1 MGSDEIKIG
10 EFKIIK
16 RLGRGGMGAV
26 YEGYDPALDR
36 RVAIKTLTTEAI
48 SDEESRGRFEREA
61 RAAAKLQHPNIVTI
75 HKLGNFE
82 RKDKKPYIV
91 MEHLEGADLA
101 NLIGADK
108 NVPLSEALDI
118 TIQLCRALDFAHRNG
133 VVHRDVKPSNVR
145 YLDDGRVKIM
155 DFGIARIEGGSQIT
169 RSGVMVGTLHYMSPE
184 QIKGESIDGRSDV
197 FSTGCIL
204 YEMLAGKRPF
214 LGESATS
221 ILYKIV
227 NEKPVPILEAN
238 SELPH
243 EIQDILDRALAKNA
257 SSRFQTAGE
266 LATELEKLL
275 SVYRKSFPRPSA
287 DLQSRLGELERLSRE
302 KCWSDV
308 IPLAQTLVAERPE
321 MELPQRV
328 LRTAFRE
335 LRREEKAREA
345 IPEDET
351 RHLAELSQELTLYT
365 PALQPT
371 VQQEPPEPTAG
382 ELKLRT
388 KTGVAPDGTSGAR
401 LAKIAAVVL
410 ILAGLAVAGW
420 KFGPQIFGPKPLV
433 HLVQISSNPPGS
445 SIFINGEDQGVQTGA
460 DGPVELSI
468 EGLEGDLVAI
478 ELRQDG
484 YRPVVEEW
492 SLSSERPAPYSPTLE
507 PLTREMEVV
516 TDPPGA
522 GIALDGVELEGF
534 TPTAVELTLVDEHE
548 LVITMEGY
556 ESRALTIAPEED
568 LPSSPIVLEQLLKP
582 GTLVVETPYPLSLRT
597 RDGRSLAGT
606 SMRPSASL
614 SVGRHQITLYA
625 AEVFL
630 NRSITVEVREAA
642 TTTFTAPALG
652 KMSVRA
658 SPGNCKVSIS
668 GVSAEAPPFNNKDI
682 VEGSHTFLFEWPD
695 GRRDEQTHEV
705 RPGHPV
711 YVTGQIQ

>member
-1 MGSDEIKIG
+1 MVADEIRIG
-10 EFKIIK
+10 EFKIVK

-36 RVAIKTLTTEAI
+36 RVAIKTLTAEAI

-82 RKDKKPYIV
+82 RKERKPYIV
-91 MEHLEGADLA
+91 MEYLGGADLA
-101 NLIGADK
+101 NLIGPDK
-108 NVPLSEALDI
+108 NIPLAEALDI
-118 TIQLCRALDFAHRNG
+118 AIQVCRALDFAHRNG

-145 YLDDGRVKIM
+145 YLDDGRIKIM
-155 DFGIARIEGGSQIT
+155 DFGIARIEGGNQIT

-184 QIKGESIDGRSDV
+184 QIKGENIDGRSDV

-204 YEMLAGKRPF
+204 YEMLGGKRPF
-214 LGESATS
+214 QGESATA

-227 NEKPVPILEAN
+227 NEQPTPIIEIN
-238 SELPH
+238 PDLPH

-257 SSRFQTAGE
+257 SSRFQTAGQ

-275 SVYRKSFPRPSA
+275 SVYRKSFPRPSP
-287 DLQSRLGELERLSRE
+287 DLQSRLGEVERLCRE

-321 MELPQRV
+321 MELPQRA
-328 LRTAFRE
+328 LRTALRE
-335 LRREEKAREA
+335 LRREEKEREVSREEA
-345 IPEDET
+345 T
-351 RHLAELSQELTLYT
+351 RHLSELSQELTLYT
-365 PALQPT
+365 PAPQPT
-371 VQQEPPEPTAG
+371 VLQEPAEPTAG

-388 KTGVAPDGTSGAR
+388 KTGAATEGTSRAR
-401 LAKIAAVVL
+401 LAKAAAVVL

-420 KFGPQIFGPKPLV
+420 KFGPQIFGPKKLV

-468 EGLEGDLVAI
+468 EGMEGDLVSI

-484 YRPVVEEW
+484 YQPVVEEY
-492 SLSSERPAPYSPTLE
+492 SLASEPPAPYSPTLA
-507 PLTREMEVV
+507 PLTRELEVV

-522 GIALDGVELEGF
+522 SVALDGVALEGS

-556 ESRALTIAPEED
+556 ERQALTITPEED
-568 LPSSPIVLEQLLKP
+568 LPSGPIVLEQLLKP
-582 GTLVVETPYPLSLRT
+582 GTLIVQTPYPLSLRT
-597 RDGRSLAGT
+597 SDGRSLAGA
-606 SMRPSASL
+606 SMRPSATL
-614 SVGRHQITLYA
+614 GVGRHQITLYA

-630 NRSITVEVREAA
+630 TRSMTVVIREAA
-642 TTTFTAPALG
+642 TTTVTAPALG
-652 KMSVRA
+652 KVFVRA

-668 GVSAEAPPFNNKDI
+668 GLLAEAPPFNNKDI
-682 VEGSHTFLFEWPD
+682 VEGSHTFVFEWPD
-695 GRRDEQTHEV
+695 GRRDEQTHQV

-711 YVTGQIQ
+711 YVTGQIR

>member
-1 MGSDEIKIG
+1 
-10 EFKIIK
+10 
-16 RLGRGGMGAV
+16 
-26 YEGYDPALDR
+26 
-36 RVAIKTLTTEAI
+36 
-48 SDEESRGRFEREA
+48 
-61 RAAAKLQHPNIVTI
+61 
-75 HKLGNFE
+75 
-82 RKDKKPYIV
+82 
-91 MEHLEGADLA
+91 
-101 NLIGADK
+101 
-108 NVPLSEALDI
+108 
-118 TIQLCRALDFAHRNG
+118 
-133 VVHRDVKPSNVR
+133 
-145 YLDDGRVKIM
+145 
-155 DFGIARIEGGSQIT
+155 
-169 RSGVMVGTLHYMSPE
+169 
-184 QIKGESIDGRSDV
+184 
-197 FSTGCIL
+197 
-204 YEMLAGKRPF
+204 
-214 LGESATS
+214 
-221 ILYKIV
+221 
-227 NEKPVPILEAN
+227 
-238 SELPH
+238 
-243 EIQDILDRALAKNA
+243 
-257 SSRFQTAGE
+257 
-266 LATELEKLL
+266 
-275 SVYRKSFPRPSA
+275 
-287 DLQSRLGELERLSRE
+287 
-302 KCWSDV
+302 
-308 IPLAQTLVAERPE
+308 
-321 MELPQRV
+321 
-328 LRTAFRE
+328 
-335 LRREEKAREA
+335 
-345 IPEDET
+345 
-351 RHLAELSQELTLYT
+351 
-365 PALQPT
+365 
-371 VQQEPPEPTAG
+371 
-382 ELKLRT
+382 
-388 KTGVAPDGTSGAR
+388 
-401 LAKIAAVVL
+401 
-410 ILAGLAVAGW
+410 
-420 KFGPQIFGPKPLV
+420 
-433 HLVQISSNPPGS
+433 
-445 SIFINGEDQGVQTGA
+445 
-460 DGPVELSI
+460 
-468 EGLEGDLVAI
+468 LVAI